1 MHVNHIWVK
10 AIDIEHLVFVIT
22 INVNWMLD
30 MEMFVWKDY
39 LWLAIF
45 VSRGTHIINFEIP
58 VFLGLINLEEEILSR
73 NDLIV
78 GLSSKSLTWH
88 LIFELKETNLFINNF
103 IYFFLDWSL
112 MSTLSRWCIK
122 FSIRTRCILCRFE
135 RFEICCLWLIFLC
148 LQLLIL
154 RREIPQWHEICRT
167 LGISLRCK
175 LAWEFSHRIQ
185 GRRAP
190 KKLQHLRSAVV
201 DHIGWYINK

>member
-10 AIDIEHLVFVIT
+10 TIDIEHLVFVIT
-22 INVNWMLD
+22 IDVNWMLN
-30 MEMFVWKDY
+30 MEMFVWKDH

-45 VSRGTHIINFEIP
+45 VSWGSHIVNFEIP
-58 VFLGLINLEEEILSR
+58 VFLGLINLEEKVLSGY
-73 NDLIV
+73 DFIV
-78 GLSSKSLTWH
+78 GLSSKSLAWYLT
-88 LIFELKETNLFINNF
+88 LELKKTHLFINDF

-112 MSTLSRWCIK
+112 MSTLSRWSIK
-122 FSIRTRCILCRFE
+122 LSIRTRCILCRFE

-154 RREIPQWHEICRT
+154 RGEIPQWHEICRT

-175 LAWEFSHRIQ
+175 LAWECSHRIQ

-201 DHIGWYINK
+201 DHIGWNINK

>member
-1 MHVNHIWVK
+1 MHVNHIGVK

-78 GLSSKSLTWH
+78 GLSSKSLT
-88 LIFELKETNLFINNF
+88 
-103 IYFFLDWSL
+103 
-112 MSTLSRWCIK
+112 
-122 FSIRTRCILCRFE
+122 
-135 RFEICCLWLIFLC
+135 
-148 LQLLIL
+148 
-154 RREIPQWHEICRT
+154 
-167 LGISLRCK
+167 
-175 LAWEFSHRIQ
+175 
-185 GRRAP
+185 
-190 KKLQHLRSAVV
+190 
-201 DHIGWYINK
+201 